1 MRINARPRRR
11 RTEGM
16 LGSPRARAV
25 RRDAAAAAASA
36 SVAAVVVFG
45 RTDGRAAR
53 TISLSHQPKEPASAP
68 ATIICAAMAI
78 FLRGR
83 RLPSSSSSSCC
94 FAPAD
99 AIRVSDRFCPS
110 RRDGHGSLPLD
121 CLVCWRSTV
130 DTHPVG
136 LTTPLTAVGEQTGD
150 GTEILSLPDTL
161 KDGPFRAN
169 CPVMPS
175 LVCPGNGTYGSNL
188 IVSHHQGSSFPCCG
202 CASFLTSLP
211 LSSLS
216 GCPPALSAG
225 PRNSRRTFVASRP

>member
-1 MRINARPRRR
+1 
-11 RTEGM
+11 
-16 LGSPRARAV
+16 
-25 RRDAAAAAASA
+25 
-36 SVAAVVVFG
+36 
-45 RTDGRAAR
+45 
-53 TISLSHQPKEPASAP
+53 
-68 ATIICAAMAI
+68 MAI

-94 FAPAD
+94 FAPAE

-121 CLVCWRSTV
+121 CLVCWLAL

-136 LTTPLTAVGEQTGD
+136 LTTPLAAVEEQTGD

-188 IVSHHQGSSFPCCG
+188 IVSHHQGRVFFSMLRVRLFSHIIAIVVIVRLPTCPICWATELPTNLCCHPTLM
-202 CASFLTSLP
+202 LTCLT
-211 LSSLS
+211 
-216 GCPPALSAG
+216 
-225 PRNSRRTFVASRP
+225 PRLRNIIITRS